1 MKPHLALVRFFTRA
15 LQRLWHFLRGPV
27 APPQPASFEELAIDT
42 PQGQRH
48 YKLFVPA
55 NAGSRPAPLLV
66 MLHGCKQ
73 DPDDFAK
80 GTRMNALA
88 QARGLRVLY
97 PAQSARANAYRCWN
111 WFNRGD
117 QQRDAGEP
125 ALLAGM
131 VRQVMQAHPV
141 DADRVYV
148 AGLSAGGAMAAI
160 LAREYPD
167 LFAAVGVH
175 SGLAYGAADNVISAL
190 TVMKHGPREQPTH
203 LPVELAAVPWVPLI
217 VFHGDQDATVHPRNG
232 ERLVAG
238 HTATEVLPGALEGGR
253 SFVRTTYG
261 DASGHRVAEHW
272 LVYGSGHAWSGGSNE
287 GSFTD
292 AEGPDASR
300 EMLRFFAQ
308 HRLPPSPGG

>member
-15 LQRLWHFLRGPV
+15 VRRLWHFLHGRV
-27 APPQPASFEELAIDT
+27 APPQPASFDELAFDT
-42 PQGQRH
+42 PHGKRP

-55 NAGSRPAPLLV
+55 NAGSGRAPLVV

-88 QARGLRVLY
+88 QERGFRVLY
-97 PAQSARANAYRCWN
+97 PAQTARANAYRCWN

-131 VRQVMQAHPV
+131 VRQVMQVHPV

-175 SGLAYGAADNVISAL
+175 SGLAYGAADNVISAM
-190 TVMKHGPREQPTH
+190 TVMKHGPRDV
-203 LPVELAAVPWVPLI
+203 PVELAAVPWVPLI

-238 HTATEVLPGALEGGR
+238 HIAAEVLPGALEGGR

-261 DASGHRVAEHW
+261 DASGRVIAEHW
-272 LVYGSGHAWSGGSNE
+272 LVHGSGHAWSGGNAE

-308 HRLPPSPGG
+308 QRLTPP